1 MEVVVG
7 VRMKIFFQQNWWGGA
22 GVQECDGDDRHAAG
36 VGAVKATRMGD
47 SFFFLL
53 LLLLLY
59 ILVLLVEVVEVV
71 MREWWWWS
79 TK

>member
-1 MEVVVG
+1 
-7 VRMKIFFQQNWWGGA
+7 MKIFFQQNWWGGA

-47 SFFFLL
+47 SFFFF